1 MPHTI
6 AERAVD
12 EPSARRGAVQPADL
26 ERRLVEVLDL
36 QDLAG
41 LPVPRHDLVTHLVH
55 RRVAGF
61 DGMGMRPARRDDQ
74 VQLGL
79 DPDVVHVV
87 GRGMRFEE
95 VAVVVELHQ
104 RARRA
109 AFVRGRPGGRRG
121 DHLSIARRR
130 GVGVEHREEVGVL
143 LIGVASPHVQQ
154 GLVLAWGKAP
164 DEYRLVRGADRRG
177 GHHEAQRQDGEQEQ
191 QGGAVHNGTSSVN
204 SRVRAKLPSER
215 QGARRVAASPPSD
228 IFHHYETLPRAGELV
243 RLDFSGAPEIA
254 APPAEVWKR
263 LLDHEF
269 VASVAPGVESVEPI
283 DDRHFKVISGFGVGA
298 VKVRFQLDVEL
309 SDVKPPTSLKMS
321 AHGKAPGSGVDVSTM
336 LEIELIPPNRSRLKW
351 SASSEVR
358 GTVASV
364 GARLLK
370 GTAQKLTESFW
381 DKFAARVGEAAGS
394 K

>member
-1 MPHTI
+1 MQ
-6 AERAVD
+6 
-12 EPSARRGAVQPADL
+12 ARQ
-26 ERRLVEVLDL
+26 
-36 QDLAG
+36 
-41 LPVPRHDLVTHLVH
+41 
-55 RRVAGF
+55 
-61 DGMGMRPARRDDQ
+61 
-74 VQLGL
+74 
-79 DPDVVHVV
+79 
-87 GRGMRFEE
+87 
-95 VAVVVELHQ
+95 
-104 RARRA
+104 
-109 AFVRGRPGGRRG
+109 
-121 DHLSIARRR
+121 
-130 GVGVEHREEVGVL
+130 
-143 LIGVASPHVQQ
+143 
-154 GLVLAWGKAP
+154 
-164 DEYRLVRGADRRG
+164 
-177 GHHEAQRQDGEQEQ
+177 
-191 QGGAVHNGTSSVN
+191 
-204 SRVRAKLPSER
+204 
-215 QGARRVAASPPSD
+215 VAASPPSS
-228 IFHHYETLPRAGELV
+228 IFNHYETLPRAGAVV

-254 APPAEVWKR
+254 APPDEVWKR

-298 VKVRFQLDVEL
+298 VKVRFQFDVEL